1 MPPRRRALDRSS
13 RQRRP
18 RFLAGRRL
26 DRALRLAVAFFLAGR
41 RAADFFAG
49 FLATFFV
56 AFFAAFFVDFF
67 TDFRADFFDADFDD
81 LRAALPA
88 DFFAAFFGDRPAA
101 FRETWL
107 PELDA
112 DVLAAAPLSR
122 IESPVERAGM
132 EAGLENAGAGGTG
145 GGSGSD
151 MGLSSIHPPLVQPV
165 SISSDPDIGAP
176 CAQRGAT
183 RRRFRPPGPW

>member
-1 MPPRRRALDRSS
+1 
-13 RQRRP
+13 
-18 RFLAGRRL
+18 LAGRRL
-26 DRALRLAVAFFLAGR
+26 DRAPRLADAFFLAGR
-41 RAADFFAG
+41 RAADFFAA
-49 FLATFFV
+49 FLAAFRGD
-56 AFFAAFFVDFF
+56 FFADFF
-67 TDFRADFFDADFDD
+67 ADFRADFFELFFDD
-81 LRAALPA
+81 FRAAFPA
-88 DFFAAFFGDRPAA
+88 DFFAAFPADRPAA
-101 FRETWL
+101 FREAWL

-112 DVLAAAPLSR
+112 GFRADAPLSR
-122 IESPVERAGM
+122 IESAADRLGM

-176 CAQRGAT
+176 SAQRGAT